1 MVGVIYGST
10 IEVVMSIKRKVM
22 QIIAVIV
29 IMAVGWVIA
38 GWLRWLITI
47 F

>member
-1 MVGVIYGST
+1 MGQHNRGG